1 MSPTI
6 DEAAE
11 RYARLVGKGWIAVD
25 LDGTLA
31 RYDHFVSIT
40 TIGDPIMPM
49 VHRVRDWL
57 AAGHEVK
64 VLTARV
70 SLATEVEDFTSG
82 TKVKMADV
90 HAAISDWCERH
101 IGARLE
107 VTCIKD
113 WRMIELWDDR
123 AIQVIPNTGRTL
135 SEEHAAELSAL
146 RGAP

>member
-1 MSPTI
+1 MTRA
-6 DEAAE
+6 EAAAAE

-31 RYDHFVSIT
+31 HYDHFVSIL
-40 TIGDPIMPM
+40 TIGAPIMPM
-49 VHRVRDWL
+49 VERVKKWL
-57 AAGHEVK
+57 TDGHEVK
-64 VLTARV
+64 ILTARV
-70 SLATEVEDFTSG
+70 SLATVAEDFTSG
-82 TKVKMADV
+82 ETLPMSRV
-90 HAAISDWCERH
+90 HDAISDWCEEH
-101 IGARLE
+101 IGTRLE
-107 VTCIKD
+107 VTCVKD